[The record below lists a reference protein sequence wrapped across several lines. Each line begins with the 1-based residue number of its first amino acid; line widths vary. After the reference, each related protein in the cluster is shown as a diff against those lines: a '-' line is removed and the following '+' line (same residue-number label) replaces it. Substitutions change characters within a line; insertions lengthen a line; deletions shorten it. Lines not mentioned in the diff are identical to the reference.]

1 MKTEII
7 LIRHGKTFWN
17 QKKRMQ
23 GQVNI
28 PLNSTGI
35 AQAHELAEKLANRKI
50 DICYSSPLS
59 RAVDTARIAL
69 NGRDIPIQTT
79 DLLVEHGYGLSEG
92 SSYRHIPIYYQNCR
106 AYNYEHHPELF
117 VPAIG
122 GETFQQVYNR
132 AKEFIS
138 QYLLNPAND
147 GRTIL
152 VASHAGISAAIQGL
166 MFQIPLENYWSVKLP
181 NCGYAIVLYE
191 NGTFTETERSN
202 PGYEK
207 F

>member
-59 RAVDTARIAL
+59 RARFKRL
-69 NGRDIPIQTT
+69 
-79 DLLVEHGYGLSEG
+79 
-92 SSYRHIPIYYQNCR
+92 
-106 AYNYEHHPELF
+106 
-117 VPAIG
+117 
-122 GETFQQVYNR
+122 TF
-132 AKEFIS
+132 
-138 QYLLNPAND
+138 
-147 GRTIL
+147 
-152 VASHAGISAAIQGL
+152 
-166 MFQIPLENYWSVKLP
+166 W
-181 NCGYAIVLYE
+181 
-191 NGTFTETERSN
+191 
-202 PGYEK
+202 
-207 F
+207 